1 MFIRHPD
8 GKWKEISSIFI
19 VVNNGVNNVWRSLSS
34 AFINVAGVW
43 KNIFSSAPTLTWNW
57 QQPTYVSTNGY
68 VGFDSGSVSEYS
80 KTSVSSTSGKVLRL
94 YSGDLIQEQ
103 LYYAADYF
111 TFYIYW
117 VGRRAVGGT
126 SGEIRYAIE
135 LSNALNYAYVWME
148 APTTSS
154 ISGYYYNGVEQNRV
168 ASFTSGSKYAI
179 FFNTNSPTTN
189 AFIPKTPLN
198 FNAYIPLSTTV
209 TSGTANDGYT
219 ALNTSQ
225 GSAPTPPTNIT
236 LSSMTATTAN
246 FTWSAPNNIG
256 QSKIV
261 SYEYATNSNGPWT
274 NVYLNTSAAISGT
287 YVNGQNYTFYFRAS
301 NELFPATAASTTS
314 VTVPAS
320 FLLPALV
327 PIFGTNT
334 SVSGGFTGYIT
345 NSSSSWPTWTI
356 TASVGS
362 VTWTSPLSDGVRSF
376 AVSGLTSGQSST
388 VTVTSDRSGYAQGS
402 NSTTGTAS
410 VPVLYTVTWNANGG
424 SVSPSSSTQT
434 TSGGPISVPTPTYPL
449 FTFQGWWDSLSG
461 GTQIISSG
469 TSTYIPTQSRT
480 LYAQWTTTPII
491 PQLILQ
497 PNSNVGQTA
506 GTINWYS
513 PEQVSFV
520 TTGNKFATTGTTAK
534 FVTSTTLT
542 AATTY
547 TGLITVK
554 SSTNN
559 TVSTSYSLTTNPS
572 LLTPSLS
579 TPVSISGGFTTRL
592 LNGSASNSYTISA
605 STGLISAT
613 YTGADTP
620 DYITV
625 SGLYA
630 GDTATVT
637 VTAYRAGYD
646 PVPGYVTGV
655 PQAYSYSISF
665 NANGGAGTTMSS
677 ISGTA
682 ASVTLPANTYT
693 RLNYFFTRWN
703 TQPSGSGTY
712 YTDGARILLSSGTTL
727 SLWAQWTAGG

>member
-1 MFIRHPD
+1 MFINNNNQ
-8 GKWKEISSIFI
+8 WKKASYIFI
-19 VVNNGVNNVWRSLSS
+19 NVSGFWKNISS

-43 KNIFSSAPTLTWNW
+43 KSIFSSGSPLTWYFG
-57 QQPTYVSTNGY
+57 QPTYVSTNGY
-68 VGFDSGSVSEYS
+68 IGFDSGSISEYS

-103 LYYAADYF
+103 LYYAADASI
-111 TFYIYW
+111 FYIYW
-117 VGRRAVGGT
+117 IGKRAVGGT
-126 SGEIRYAIE
+126 SGEIQYEIQIING
-135 LSNALNYAYVWME
+135 STYAYVYMQ

-154 ISGYYYNGVEQNRV
+154 ISGYYYNAVEQNKV
-168 ASFTSGSKYAI
+168 ASFTSGSKYLI
-179 FFNTNSPTTN
+179 YFNPSSPTTST
-189 AFIPKTPLN
+189 FIPKGRSW
-198 FNAYIPLSTTV
+198 NAYIPLSTTV

-314 VTVPAS
+314 STVPAS

-327 PIFGTNT
+327 PSFGTNT
-334 SVSGGFTGYIT
+334 SVDGGFTGYIT
-345 NSSSSWPTWTI
+345 NYDSSWTWTI
-356 TASVGS
+356 TASGGAS
-362 VTWTSPLSDGVRSF
+362 VQWTSIPAARRSF
-376 AVSGLTSGQSST
+376 AVSGLTSGQSAT
-388 VTVTSDRSGYAQGS
+388 VTITTTRTGYSDGIGTS
-402 NSTTGTAS
+402 TGTAS

-424 SVSPSSSTQT
+424 SVSPFSSTQT

-449 FTFQGWWDSLSG
+449 FTFQGWWDSSSG

-469 TSTYIPTQSRT
+469 TPTYIPTQSRT
-480 LYAQWTTTPII
+480 LHAQWTTTPII
-491 PQLILQ
+491 PTVTIAA
-497 PNSNVGQTA
+497 NSNVGQKA
-506 GTINWYS
+506 GTINWTS
-513 PEQVSFV
+513 TNQASFV
-520 TTGNKFATTGTTAK
+520 TTGTFATTGTTQTS
-534 FVTSTTLT
+534 VTNTTLT
-542 AATTY
+542 AGTTY

-554 SSTNN
+554 STTNN
-559 TVSTSYSLTTNPS
+559 TASTSYSLTTNPS
-572 LLTPSLS
+572 LPTPSLS
-579 TPVSISGGFTTRL
+579 DPVSISGGFTTRL
-592 LNGSASNSYTISA
+592 LNGSPYNSYTIST
-605 STGLISAT
+605 STGLIGAT

-665 NANGGAGTTMSS
+665 NANGGAGTMSS

>member
-1 MFIRHPD
+1 MFINNNNQ
-8 GKWKEISSIFI
+8 WKKASSIFI
-19 VVNNGVNNVWRSLSS
+19 VVNNGVSNVWKNISS
-34 AFINVAGVW
+34 AFINVAGFW
-43 KNIFSSAPTLTWNW
+43 KSIFSSDSPLTWYFG
-57 QQPTYVSTNGY
+57 QPTYVSTNGY
-68 VGFDSGSVSEYS
+68 IGFDSGSVSEYN

-103 LYYAADYF
+103 LYYAADASI
-111 TFYIYW
+111 FYIYW
-117 VGRRAVGGT
+117 IGKRAVGGT
-126 SGEIRYAIE
+126 SGEIQYEIQIING
-135 LSNALNYAYVWME
+135 STYAYVYMQ

-154 ISGYYYNGVEQNRV
+154 ISGYYYNAVEQNRV
-168 ASFTSGSKYAI
+168 ASFTSGSKYLI
-179 FFNTNSPTTN
+179 YFNPSSPTTST
-189 AFIPKTPLN
+189 FITKGISW
-198 FNAYIPLSTTV
+198 NAYIPLSTTV

-225 GSAPTPPTNIT
+225 GSAPTPPANIT

-301 NELFPATAASTTS
+301 NELFPATAASTTN

-376 AVSGLTSGQSST
+376 TVSGLTSGQSST

-410 VPVLYTVTWNANGG
+410 VPVLYTVSWNANGG

-449 FTFQGWWDSLSG
+449 FTFQGWWDSTTG
-461 GTQIISSG
+461 GTQIISSN
-469 TSTYIPTQSRT
+469 TPTYTPTQSRI

-491 PQLILQ
+491 PTVTIAA
-497 PNSNVGQTA
+497 NSNVGQKA
-506 GTINWYS
+506 GTINWTS
-513 PEQVSFV
+513 TNQASFV
-520 TTGNKFATTGTTAK
+520 TTGTFATTGTTQTS
-534 FVTSTTLT
+534 VTNTTLT
-542 AATTY
+542 AGTTY
-547 TGLITVK
+547 TGSITVK
-554 SSTNN
+554 STTNN
-559 TVSTSYSLTTNPS
+559 TASTSYSLTTNPS
-572 LLTPSLS
+572 LPIPSLS
-579 TPVSISGGFTTRL
+579 TPVSISGGFTTKL
-592 LNGSASNSYTISA
+592 LNGSPNNSYTIST

-665 NANGGAGTTMSS
+665 NGNGGAGTMSS

-682 ASVTLPANTYT
+682 ASVTLSANTYT
-693 RLNYFFTRWN
+693 RVGYFFTRWN